1 MGVAAPTAYWRE
13 AIEFLGYFVFMTA
26 LGAAMFVLVHHAPQ
40 ANASWYID
48 TCVLVAVLTGAYAI
62 RMYRRYRA
70 LRPARKPVVKAVQ
83 DTASGISPE
92 ERRQRNWSD
101 RLSSAKLRE
110 TNPERVKLLSH
121 LEAVE
126 EAYRARCRARG
137 EEPDRSSFEMNPSMT
152 TEDIRRRIAL
162 RLDQ

>member
-1 MGVAAPTAYWRE
+1 MGIAAERAYWRE
-13 AIEFLGYFVFMTA
+13 AVEFLGYFVFMTV

-48 TCVLVAVLTGAYAI
+48 TCVLVAVLTGAYAL

-70 LRPARKPVVKAVQ
+70 VRRTWRPVVQPVQ
-83 DTASGISPE
+83 DAAAGLSPE
-92 ERRQRNWSD
+92 ERRRRSWAD
-101 RLSSAKLRE
+101 RMSTAKLRE

-137 EEPDRSSFEMNPSMT
+137 EEPDRSSFEMNASMT
-152 TEDIRRRIAL
+152 VEDIRRRIAL